1 MTQPTRNEGPSVS
14 CAQVESGSSGQ
25 GQQISHRKQLELTI
39 TVEKINRFLEEIQQR
54 IKLLQQD
61 AASLTEVK
69 AQLGRREAQ
78 RRGI

>member
-1 MTQPTRNEGPSVS
+1 
-14 CAQVESGSSGQ
+14 
-25 GQQISHRKQLELTI
+25 
-39 TVEKINRFLEEIQQR
+39 VEKINRFLEEIQQR